1 MYAAGRSVP
10 FFAWVVAMKPTG
22 RLALCC
28 LMPALVLPALL
39 GPVAAP
45 AKPPATD
52 GHRRPID
59 GATAH
64 VQPTVRLRK
73 LHLVRPDLIP
83 YPIAY
88 EVYC

>member
-1 MYAAGRSVP
+1 
-10 FFAWVVAMKPTG
+10 MKPTG
-22 RLALCC
+22 RLALRC
-28 LMPALVLPALL
+28 LLPALVLPALL

-45 AKPPATD
+45 AKTKC
-52 GHRRPID
+52 RECRPGD
-59 GATAH
+59 ATANI
-64 VQPTVRLRK
+64 QPTVRLRK